1 MDKKPNFFQRIKRAI
16 FNIEKYQEFAEEKTI
31 VAIKYFVKLILVFS
45 IIITLATVYKF
56 GTTAEFFIDIFK
68 TDFPNFTFNNN
79 ILVAEKTANV
89 VKEHGNMELSIIVD
103 TEIAS
108 DDAKVN
114 EYITEMTKTAN
125 SVMFLKDKMILQLD
139 GLSGQATY
147 TYEQLTAGTE
157 IGEFTKQNIE
167 ETLNNINMG
176 TVYTAFFISII
187 IYMFII
193 YLISTA
199 METILIALLGYLTAK
214 IVRVNLRINHAYNM
228 AVYAITL
235 SVVLNAIYIPVRLIT
250 GFNIQ
255 YFAIMYTAIP
265 YIYIITAIL
274 MIRSELQ
281 KQQIEIGK
289 IETVQKLVKKELEE
303 EKEVE
308 REKKKEEKKK
318 DKEEKQEKNNGEQP
332 EGSNA

>member
-1 MDKKPNFFQRIKRAI
+1 MEKKLNFFQRIKRAI

-31 VAIKYFVKLILVFS
+31 VAVKFFVKLILMFS
-45 IIITLATVYKF
+45 IIVTLATVYKF
-56 GTTAEFFIDIFK
+56 GTTAEFFINSFK
-68 TDFPNFTFNNN
+68 TDFPNFTFSNNELIAEQKASVVRKEGN
-79 ILVAEKTANV
+79 I
-89 VKEHGNMELSIIVD
+89 ELSVIVD

-108 DDAKVN
+108 DDSKVN

-125 SVMFLKDKMILQLD
+125 SVMFLKDKMILQLE
-139 GLSGQATY
+139 GISGQAIY
-147 TYEQLTAGTE
+147 NYEQLTAGTD
-157 IGEFTKQNIE
+157 IGEFSKQNIE
-167 ETLNNINMG
+167 DTLNNLNMG
-176 TVYTAFFISII
+176 SVYTAFFISII

-235 SVVLNAIYIPVRLIT
+235 SVLLNTIYIPLRLIT
-250 GFNIQ
+250 GFNLQ

-274 MIRSELQ
+274 IIRSELQ

-289 IETVQKLVKKELEE
+289 IETVQKIVKKELEE
-303 EKEVE
+303 EKEIE
-308 REKKKEEKKK
+308 KDKQQEKKKKDEK
-318 DKEEKQEKNNGEQP
+318 EQEEKNNGEQP

>member
-1 MDKKPNFFQRIKRAI
+1 MEKKMNFFKRVKMAI

-31 VAIKYFVKLILVFS
+31 VAIKYFIKLILVFS
-45 IIITLATVYKF
+45 IIITLASVYKF
-56 GTTAEFFIDIFK
+56 GTMANFFIDTFR
-68 TDFPNFTFNNN
+68 TDFPNFTFSNNT
-79 ILVAEKTANV
+79 LVADEVASIVREDK
-89 VKEHGNMELSIIVD
+89 NMQISIIVD
-103 TEIAS
+103 TEISS

-114 EYITEMTKTAN
+114 EYITEMTKYDN
-125 SVMFLKDKMILQLD
+125 SVMFLRDKMLLQLD

-147 TYEQLTAGTE
+147 TYEQLNAGGL
-157 IGEFTKQNIE
+157 GEFTKQNIE
-167 ETLNNINMG
+167 DTLNNINME
-176 TVYTAFFISII
+176 TVYVAFFISII
-187 IYMFII
+187 VYMFII

-214 IVRVNLRINHAYNM
+214 IVRLNLKINQSYNM

-235 SVVLNAIYIPVRLIT
+235 AVILNAIYIPIKLII

-255 YFAIMYTAIP
+255 YFAIMYTIIP

-289 IETVQKLVKKELEE
+289 IEKVQKLVKKELEE
-303 EKEVE
+303 EKETE
-308 REKKKEEKKK
+308 KEKKKEEKKK
-318 DKEEKQEKNNGEQP
+318 KQDKQEDKNNGEQP
-332 EGSNA
+332 EGSEA

>member
-1 MDKKPNFFQRIKRAI
+1 MDKKLNFFQRIKRAI

-31 VAIKYFVKLILVFS
+31 VAVKYFVKLILVFS
-45 IIITLATVYKF
+45 IVITLATVYKF
-56 GTTAEFFIDIFK
+56 GTTAEFFINSFK
-68 TDFPNFTFNNN
+68 TDFPNFTFSNNE
-79 ILVAEKTANV
+79 LTAVRKAKVSKT
-89 VKEHGNMELSIIVD
+89 EGNMELSIIVD

-108 DDAKVN
+108 DDAQVN

-125 SVMFLKDKMILQLD
+125 SVLFLKDKMILQLD
-139 GLSGQATY
+139 GLSGQVAL
-147 TYEQLTAGTE
+147 TYEELNAGGT
-157 IGEFTKQNIE
+157 IVEFNKQNIE
-167 ETLNNINMG
+167 DTLNNINMG
-176 TVYTAFFISII
+176 SIYTAFFISII

-199 METILIALLGYLTAK
+199 METILISLLGYLTAK
-214 IVRVNLRINHAYNM
+214 IVKVNLRINHAYNM

-235 SVVLNAIYIPVRLIT
+235 SVLLNTIYIPLRLIT
-250 GFNIQ
+250 GFNLQ

-289 IETVQKLVKKELEE
+289 IETVQKIVKKELEE

-308 REKKKEEKKK
+308 REKKQEKKK
-318 DKEEKQEKNNGEQP
+318 KDEKEQEENNNGEQP